1 MNKEFNSEIYG
12 VLPTG
17 IKEVSLLA
25 TLALDIRW
33 SWNHEADEL
42 WQQLDPALWEL
53 THNPWI
59 VLQTVSKDQ
68 LERQLADPAFS
79 GKINKLL
86 QLKEQAATEQ
96 GWFQQA
102 HPGSPLSC
110 IAYFSMEYMLSEALP
125 IYVGGLGNV
134 AGDQPKSASDLGVPV
149 VAVG

>member
-1 MNKEFNSEIYG
+1 MNKEYNSKIYG

-17 IKEVSLLA
+17 IKEVESLA
-25 TLALDIRW
+25 ALALDIRW
-33 SWNHEADEL
+33 SWNHEAAEL

-59 VLQTVSKDQ
+59 VLQTVSRDQ

-79 GKINKLL
+79 GKINELL

-96 GWFQQA
+96 GWFQQV
-102 HPGSPLSC
+102 HPDSPLSC

-125 IYVGGLGNV
+125 IYVGGLER
-134 AGDQPKSASDLGVPV
+134 SR
-149 VAVG
+149 